1 MIQPIDRPL
10 FKVATNLARANGGD
24 PAAIY
29 TKMGGAFR
37 THSVARK
44 TKGHVE
50 QKPSPL
56 FDVDEATFATSWE
69 AAKGAPEEPEEPE
82 KGKHD
87 PKKGKALLKKVYGG
101 GAPETK
107 KVIKNYKDVIGHLQ
121 EHIREG
127 NADKKDYSQSAQL
140 RREIPSLS
148 KASKNFSDLEGYS
161 NPKIVQQRATKRFGK
176 DAVVY
181 RSSKKSKKYMILNP
195 AGDWV
200 HFGAL
205 PYEDFTAHGDPE
217 RRRNYL
223 NRATKIRGDWAKDP
237 YSPNSLAIHLLW

>member
-44 TKGHVE
+44 SKGHVE

-101 GAPETK
+101 SAPETK
-107 KVIKNYKDVIGHLQ
+107 PTP
-121 EHIREG
+121 
-127 NADKKDYSQSAQL
+127 
-140 RREIPSLS
+140 RREI

-195 AGDWV
+195 AGNWV

-205 PYEDFTAHGDPE
+205 PYEDFTAHGSED

>member
-44 TKGHVE
+44 SKGHVE

-101 GAPETK
+101 SAPETK
-107 KVIKNYKDVIGHLQ
+107 PTP
-121 EHIREG
+121 
-127 NADKKDYSQSAQL
+127 
-140 RREIPSLS
+140 RRET

-195 AGDWV
+195 AGNWV

-205 PYEDFTAHGDPE
+205 PYEDFTAHGSED

>member
-101 GAPETK
+101 SAPETK
-107 KVIKNYKDVIGHLQ
+107 PTP
-121 EHIREG
+121 
-127 NADKKDYSQSAQL
+127 
-140 RREIPSLS
+140 RREI

-195 AGDWV
+195 AGNWV

-205 PYEDFTAHGDPE
+205 PYEDFTAHGSED

-223 NRATKIRGDWAKDP
+223 NRATKIRGDWAQDP